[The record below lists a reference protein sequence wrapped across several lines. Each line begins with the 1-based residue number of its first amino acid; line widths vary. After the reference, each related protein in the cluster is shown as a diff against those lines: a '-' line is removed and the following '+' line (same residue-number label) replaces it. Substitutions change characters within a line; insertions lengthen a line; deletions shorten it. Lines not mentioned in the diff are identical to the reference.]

1 MKKSILFIFGIFLF
15 NSLFS
20 QRYYTKTGNITFDAS
35 SSVVEVIGI
44 NKGVISI
51 FDVTTGQF
59 EFSSNIKEYHFK
71 QSLMEDH
78 FNENYMDSEKYP
90 KSTFKGF
97 ITNISSVNF
106 SKDGVYPVTV
116 KGILDI
122 HNVKKNIETSGTF
135 TINGGVVTT
144 NSEFKVSLK
153 DYNIEVPGVVVD
165 AISDIANIKVN
176 CTYTILK

>member
-1 MKKSILFIFGIFLF
+1 MKKIILIVFGLFIL
-15 NSLFS
+15 NTSFS

-35 SSVVEVIGI
+35 SSVVDVIGI
-44 NKGVISI
+44 NNTVISV
-51 FDVTTGQF
+51 FDINSGQF

-71 QSLMEDH
+71 QSLMEEH

-97 ITNISSVNF
+97 ITNIKEVNF

-122 HNVKKNIETSGTF
+122 HNVKRNIETTGTF
-135 TINGGVVTT
+135 TINAGLIIG
-144 NSEFKVSLK
+144 NSEFKVALK

-165 AISDIANIKVN
+165 AISDIAKIKVN
-176 CTYTILK
+176 CTYSIIK

>member
-1 MKKSILFIFGIFLF
+1 MKKIILFVFGLF
-15 NSLFS
+15 ILNTTFS

-35 SSVVEVIGI
+35 SSIVEVIGI
-44 NKGVISI
+44 NKNVISV
-51 FDVTTGQF
+51 FDVNTGQF

-97 ITNISSVNF
+97 ITNIKEVNF
-106 SKDGVYPVTV
+106 GKDGVYSVTV

-122 HNVKKNIETSGTF
+122 HNVKRNIETIGTF
-135 TINGGVVTT
+135 TINGGVITS
-144 NSEFKVSLK
+144 NSEFKVALK

-165 AISDIANIKVN
+165 AISDIAKIKVN
-176 CTYTILK
+176 CVYAIMK

>member
-1 MKKSILFIFGIFLF
+1 MKKIILIILALITINNLF
-15 NSLFS
+15 A

-35 SSVVEVIGI
+35 SSVVDVIGI
-44 NKGVISI
+44 NNTVISV
-51 FDVTTGQF
+51 FDINSGQF

-71 QSLMEDH
+71 QSLMEEH

-106 SKDGVYPVTV
+106 NKDGVYPVSV
-116 KGILDI
+116 KGILEI
-122 HNVKKNIETSGTF
+122 HNVKRNIETTGTF
-135 TINGGVVTT
+135 TINGGVITS
-144 NSEFKVSLK
+144 NSEFKVALK

-165 AISDIANIKVN
+165 AISDIAKIKVN
-176 CTYTILK
+176 CVYTIMK

>member
-1 MKKSILFIFGIFLF
+1 MKKTILVIFTLITINNLF
-15 NSLFS
+15 A

-35 SSVVEVIGI
+35 SSIVEVIGI
-44 NKGVISI
+44 NKNVISV
-51 FDVTTGQF
+51 FDVNTGQF

-106 SKDGVYPVTV
+106 NKDGIYPVTV
-116 KGILDI
+116 KGILEI
-122 HNVKKNIETSGTF
+122 HNVKRNIETNGMFTVSGG
-135 TINGGVVTT
+135 IITT
-144 NSEFKVSLK
+144 NSEFKVELK

-165 AISDIANIKVN
+165 AISEIAKIKVN
-176 CTYTILK
+176 CTYTLMK

>member
-1 MKKSILFIFGIFLF
+1 MKKSILFIFGIFVI

-35 SSVVEVIGI
+35 SSIVEVIGI

-51 FDVTTGQF
+51 FDITTGQF

-106 SKDGVYPVTV
+106 SKDGNYPVNV
-116 KGILDI
+116 KGILEI

-135 TINGGVVTT
+135 SINGGVVTT

-165 AISDIANIKVN
+165 AISDVANIKVN